1 MGEGRYRGSPCTP
14 EREGLG
20 FSTPIRIPPS
30 SSYPPNCGWHPAS
43 RFGIVMGE
51 RNANAAKGQP
61 MAWCE
66 REYFLKGLD
75 LQTAPDHWARLK
87 PRHPAFI
94 DAERRLTYA
103 DFAKLVSR
111 CASGLRA
118 AGLEQGD
125 IVVVMLPNW
134 HEAPIVLF
142 AAARVGATLVFCD
155 EVMEEG
161 DLALRLERVDP
172 AFVVLA
178 RADLADA
185 ARAHAPR
192 ARIVTVRFDAPGCT
206 TFADLLAG
214 DADTCE
220 PAPVDVME
228 DPFVI
233 AFTSGSTGLAKGVV
247 LSQES
252 SLFSWRGYGR
262 AMQCTSDDVFAVPIP
277 LSHMFG
283 VNMGIVLPVMF
294 GATAVLV
301 EKFAPH
307 DLLRT
312 IERERVS
319 VIYGVPT
326 VFGRLLL
333 DLKKHPVDLS
343 SVRTGLVGSAT
354 VAKELVEDVW
364 ERLHCRVVV
373 GYGSTEAVA
382 VTCTTVEDDLAHTAS
397 TVGRPFPGVEV
408 RLLGDDGVLRERGEG
423 ELVVR
428 SPCMMRCYWHDPAR
442 TAEAY
447 VEGWLR
453 TGDAA
458 SLDDEGYARIL
469 GRIDGMIIRGG
480 FNVYAAELEHLYS
493 AHPAVLE
500 AAAFP
505 LPHPEL
511 GQQIVLA
518 LTCKRGTVMD
528 QAAFRQWAEGR
539 IAKFKLPDR
548 IVFFHQLPQLPTGKI
563 DVQALKQAVQR
574 P

>member
-1 MGEGRYRGSPCTP
+1 
-14 EREGLG
+14 
-20 FSTPIRIPPS
+20 
-30 SSYPPNCGWHPAS
+30 
-43 RFGIVMGE
+43 
-51 RNANAAKGQP
+51 
-61 MAWCE
+61 MAW
-66 REYFLKGLD
+66 RESDYFLEGLD
-75 LQTAPDHWARLK
+75 LQTAPAYWARRRPDHL
-87 PRHPAFI
+87 AFV
-94 DAERRLTYA
+94 DAERRLAYA
-103 DFAKLVSR
+103 EFAALVDR
-111 CASGLRA
+111 CAWGMRA
-118 AGLEQGD
+118 AGVGTGD
-125 IVVVMLPNW
+125 IVAVMLPNW
-134 HEAPIVLF
+134 HEAPVVFF
-142 AAARVGATLVFCD
+142 AAARLGAVLVFCD
-155 EVMEEG
+155 EVMEG
-161 DLALRLERVDP
+161 ADLALRLDRVDP
-172 AFVVLA
+172 ALVVLA
-178 RADLADA
+178 RADLAEA
-185 ARAHAPR
+185 ARTHAPR
-192 ARIVTVRFDAPGCT
+192 ARVVTVRFDAPGCT
-206 TFADLLAG
+206 AFDDLLADD
-214 DADTCE
+214 DAPCE
-220 PAPVDVME
+220 PAPVDALE

-233 AFTSGSTGLAKGVV
+233 AFTSGSTGQAKGVV

-252 SLFSWRGYGR
+252 SLFSWRSYGR
-262 AMQCTSDDVFAVPIP
+262 AMQCASGDVFAVPIP

-301 EKFAPH
+301 EKFAPR

-326 VFGRLLL
+326 VFGRVLL

-354 VAKELVEDVW
+354 VARELVEDVW

-382 VTCTTVEDDLAHTAS
+382 VTCTTVRDDLERTAS

-408 RLLGDDGVLRERGEG
+408 RLLGDDGALSERGEG

-428 SPCMMRCYWHDPAR
+428 SPCMMRRYWRDLER
-442 TAEAY
+442 TAERYAQ
-447 VEGWLR
+447 GWLR

-458 SLDDEGYARIL
+458 AIDDEGYVRIL

-505 LPHPEL
+505 LPHSEL
-511 GQQIVLA
+511 GQQIVVA
-518 LTCKRGTVMD
+518 LTCKRGTPMD
-528 QAAFRQWAEGR
+528 ATAFRRWAEGR

-548 IVFFHQLPQLPTGKI
+548 IVFFHELPKLPTGKI
-563 DVQALKQAVQR
+563 DASAIKAAVQ

>member
-1 MGEGRYRGSPCTP
+1 
-14 EREGLG
+14 
-20 FSTPIRIPPS
+20 
-30 SSYPPNCGWHPAS
+30 
-43 RFGIVMGE
+43 
-51 RNANAAKGQP
+51 
-61 MAWCE
+61 MAWRE
-66 REYFLKGLD
+66 RDHFLEGLD
-75 LQTAPDHWARLK
+75 LQTAPAYWASRRPDHL
-87 PRHPAFI
+87 AFV
-94 DAERRLTYA
+94 DAERRLAYA
-103 DFAKLVSR
+103 EFAALVDR
-111 CASGLRA
+111 CARGMRA
-118 AGLEQGD
+118 AGIGKGD
-125 IVVVMLPNW
+125 IVAVMLPNW
-134 HEAPIVLF
+134 HEAPVVFF
-142 AAARVGATLVFCD
+142 AAARLGAVLVFCD
-155 EVMEEG
+155 EVMEEA
-161 DLALRLERVDP
+161 DLALRLDRVDP
-172 AFVVLA
+172 ALVVLA
-178 RADLADA
+178 RADLAEA
-185 ARAHAPR
+185 ARTHAPR
-192 ARIVTVRFDAPGCT
+192 ARVVTVRFDAPGCT
-206 TFADLLAG
+206 AFDDLLADG
-214 DADTCE
+214 DGPCE
-220 PAPVDVME
+220 PAPVDALE

-233 AFTSGSTGLAKGVV
+233 AFTSGSTGQAKGVV

-252 SLFSWRGYGR
+252 SLFSWRSYGR

-301 EKFAPH
+301 EKFEPH

-312 IERERVS
+312 VERERVS

-326 VFGRLLL
+326 VFGRVLL

-354 VAKELVEDVW
+354 VARELVEDVW
-364 ERLHCRVVV
+364 ERLRCRVVV

-382 VTCTTVEDDLAHTAS
+382 VTCTTVEDDLEHTAS

-408 RLLGDDGVLRERGEG
+408 RLLGDDGRLRERGEG
-423 ELVVR
+423 ELLVR
-428 SPCMMRCYWHDPAR
+428 SPCMMRRYWRDPER
-442 TAEAY
+442 TAERYAR
-447 VEGWLR
+447 GWLR

-458 SLDDEGYARIL
+458 TIDDEGYVRIL

-511 GQQIVLA
+511 GQQIVVA
-518 LTCKRGTVMD
+518 LTCKRGMPMD
-528 QAAFRQWAEGR
+528 ATAFRRWAEGR

-548 IVFFHQLPQLPTGKI
+548 IVFFHELPKLPTGKI
-563 DVQALKQAVQR
+563 DASAIKAAVQ